1 MICKT
6 CSHRLIHGHYHPRK
20 GSPCSVVDV
29 QERLFIFLWHLSGSN
44 GHLAIMQ
51 TRKCV
56 SKVRKNDLKRT
67 VHALEGQ
74 VEEERV
80 HAVFLLPARDHN
92 DCGGGDRD

>member
-1 MICKT
+1 MAITIPEKVLLAVLLMCKNGFSYSSGT
-6 CSHRLIHGHYHPRK
+6 CN
-20 GSPCSVVDV
+20 
-29 QERLFIFLWHLSGSN
+29 N
-44 GHLAIMQ
+44 GHLTIMQ

-92 DCGGGDRD
+92 DCGGGDCD

>member
-6 CSHRLIHGHYHPRK
+6 CSHRLIHGHHHPRK

-29 QERLFIFLWHLSGSN
+29 QERLFIFLWHL
-44 GHLAIMQ
+44 LPIMQ
-51 TRKCV
+51 MRKCV
-56 SKVRKNDLKRT
+56 SKVRKNDLKRA

>member
-20 GSPCSVVDV
+20 GSSCSVVDV
-29 QERLFIFLWHLSGSN
+29 QERLFIFLWHL
-44 GHLAIMQ
+44 LTIIQ
-51 TRKCV
+51 TRKCI

-74 VEEERV
+74 VEEEWV
-80 HAVFLLPARDHN
+80 HAVFLLPARDHD
-92 DCGGGDRD
+92 DCGGGDHD